1 MAEGGD
7 PRGLV
12 HIEAHVGATGQATFT
27 GMEAHANPDGSIGRP
42 LVRGEGALDVGGR
55 GHGVRGQAEDG
66 EECIALVQDFNP
78 VVVADGPAH
87 DLVMRSK
94 HVGPAIPQPTSKV
107 GRPLDIGEKK
117 CDCPGGKF
125 RHAAL
130 PRLTSIDATRRD
142 HPG

>member
-1 MAEGGD
+1 MSEGGD

-12 HIEAHVGATGQATFT
+12 HIEAYVGATGQATFAC
-27 GMEAHANPDGSIGRP
+27 MDSHANPDGSTERP
-42 LVRGEGALDVGGR
+42 LVRGQGALGVGGR
-55 GHGVRGQAEDG
+55 GHRIRGQAEDG

-78 VVVADGPAH
+78 LVSADGPAH

-94 HVGPAIPQPTSKV
+94 HVGPAIRQPTSKI
-107 GRPLDIGEKK
+107 GRPLDIGEKE

-130 PRLTSIDATRRD
+130 LASNLR
-142 HPG
+142 